1 MTTAGLIGENTF
13 PAMDRAAWARVA
25 DASAP
30 SVGVTDEPWTIVQR
44 IDDPDPARANIQAR
58 DDIANGATG
67 LALVFEGAPNA
78 FGYGLPARQDA
89 LASAL
94 AGIDL
99 DRVHLRI
106 DVHPSSR
113 ASADWL
119 AALIAARRADP
130 SRLSLSFGI
139 DPAAIFAGTGRL
151 RMSIEALKA
160 SMPQSMAHFFSIGV
174 PGVLLEADGR
184 VFHNAGATAAQE
196 LGIAIAATV
205 SHLRLFEEARQA
217 LVHAVPH
224 IGFAIAAEQDQ
235 VETVAKILA
244 LRKLWSEVQRRSQL
258 VPGRARIHAE
268 TSFRMMTGR
277 NSELNRIRTA
287 LAAAAAGAAGADT
300 VSTLPHMV
308 ARGLSGPAARRQA
321 LEGHLVAVHEAGAER
336 LRSGVAPAVDLG
348 DMVDLLCERAWAE
361 FRRIE
366 AEGGALRSIA
376 AGHVQRRVGEA
387 RAELQAAYA
396 SGTRRLVGAGGEA
409 HDAEAEMLEAARLAL
424 PDDGVIF
431 CERLDPMRVEDALA

>member
-13 PAMDRAAWARVA
+13 PALDRAAWARVA

-30 SVGVTDEPWTIVQR
+30 SVGLADAPWTLVQR
-44 IDDPDPARANIQAR
+44 VDDPDPVRANIQAR
-58 DDIANGATG
+58 DDVANGATG
-67 LALVFEGAPNA
+67 LSLVFEGAPNA

-89 LASAL
+89 LSAAL

-119 AALIAARRADP
+119 AALIASRRADP
-130 SRLSLSFGI
+130 TRLSISFGI
-139 DPAAIFAGTGRL
+139 DPAATFAGTGRL
-151 RMSIEALKA
+151 RMSIEALRA
-160 SMPQSMAHFFSIGV
+160 SMPQSMAHFFAIGV

-196 LGIAIAATV
+196 LGIVIAAAV

-235 VETVAKILA
+235 VETAAKVLA
-244 LRKLWSEVQRRSQL
+244 LRKLWSEVQRRSHL
-258 VPGRARIHAE
+258 VPARASIHAE

-277 NSELNRIRTA
+277 NSALNRIRA
-287 LAAAAAGAAGADT
+287 VLAAAGAGAAGADT
-300 VSTLPHMV
+300 VSVVPHSA

-321 LEGHLVAVHEAGAER
+321 LEGHLVAVYEAGADR
-336 LRSGVAPAVDLG
+336 LRASPACGTDLA
-348 DMVDLLCERAWAE
+348 DLVDLLCEEAWDE

-366 AEGGALRSIA
+366 AESGVLRSIA
-376 AGHVQRRVGEA
+376 AGHVQKRVLA
-387 RAELQAAYA
+387 SRAELEAAYA
-396 SGTRRLVGAGGEA
+396 SGARRLIGARDPHEVEG
-409 HDAEAEMLEAARLAL
+409 EMLEAGR
-424 PDDGVIF
+424 PSPPEDGVIF
-431 CERLDPMRVEDALA
+431 CERLDPFRLEEAVS